1 MNSIIFV
8 LVVAF
13 ASHFISQSQPE
24 LHGPCIQPMSC
35 DGLVERLR
43 AQETK

>member
-1 MNSIIFV
+1 MNAIIFV

-13 ASHFISQSQPE
+13 ASHFITQAEPE

-43 AQETK
+43 GDQK